1 MNRTQELTPQQHYA
15 KRRFEEAQQRLLLA
29 INQKV
34 EAPHHEV
41 VALRSALASAQLQ
54 CKELGLEIETLY
66 EASGRLNRETEAA
79 LKAFAD
85 AQGQIKPV
93 FPRKARIVV
102 AGFLAFSLALINH
115 DLPPAFN
122 LLGSMACY
130 FMLNHWLG
138 VLFPTPGIRVAR
150 KAVECGLSKQQ
161 FWPKGTDA
169 HADYRWTCFFARLH
183 GKRAI
188 LIRTR

>member
-1 MNRTQELTPQQHYA
+1 MKLTQDLTPEQYHA
-15 KRRFEEAQQRLLLA
+15 KRRFEEAQHRLLLA
-29 INQKV
+29 VNQM
-34 EAPHHEV
+34 ADDPHHEV
-41 VALRSALASAQLQ
+41 VALRRAVVSAQLQ
-54 CKELGLEIETLY
+54 CKELGFEVETLY

-79 LKAFAD
+79 LHAFAEEQD
-85 AQGQIKPV
+85 QIKPV
-93 FPRKARIVV
+93 LPRKSRIVL
-102 AGFLAFSLALINH
+102 AGALVSALALINH

-150 KAVECGLSKQQ
+150 KAVEYGLTKQQ
-161 FWPKGTDA
+161 FWPEGTDA

-183 GKRAI
+183 GKRATM
-188 LIRTR
+188 LRTR